1 MTKKQKQI
9 RSRDE
14 SLESGSFAQKVLDA
28 SLNGIYIYDVTLGK
42 NKFINSRYTKI
53 TGYTLDDL
61 NKMNKNQFFDLFYPE
76 DRVLVTEHMEKLF
89 LTDDENL
96 EIEYRFK
103 TKDDRWIW
111 CLSRD
116 SIFSRDQFGSV
127 TQFMGT
133 FLDITDRKES
143 ERALRE
149 SEIQYKELVQFANS
163 AIIRWRC
170 DGSITFFN
178 EYAQNFFDYSTEEI
192 IGRNVRILVPQRDS
206 TGDDLT
212 GLVQEIVDS
221 PHHFIKNIN
230 ENICRDGRRLWMAWT
245 NKAILDPNGNVVEI
259 LSVGTD
265 ITDQKRTEEVLRQ
278 RNEILEGINRI
289 FHEALTCGSE
299 EELGT
304 MCLSVAE
311 SITSSRFGFIGEL
324 TNEGRLDDI
333 AISDPGWS
341 TCKMENQIGHH
352 IIPTGFKVHGIYGRV
367 LKDGKGYFTNDP
379 ASQADSI
386 GLPEGHPPLA
396 SFLGVPLIH
405 AGKTVGMVGVANRV
419 GGYTDEDF
427 KALEM
432 LAPTFVLSLLSKRS
446 ELALR
451 QSEEKFSKAFYSSP
465 IFLFICELE
474 TGTFIEVNDAYCAM
488 LGYTREEMIG
498 HSSLELGIISPGNRL
513 EILQHIR
520 KTGFAK
526 NIELKIVTKTDGVK
540 LCLFSVETMG
550 YRNKLCLVYSGFD
563 ITDRRQ
569 AEEISREY
577 QRKLELE
584 ARNRTAEIEK
594 QYREL
599 EELNRFIKKL
609 SQHTIRAMEN
619 DRNALSK
626 EIHDSI
632 GGSLAAIKL
641 LLERRLSLYDRR
653 PPEGFMS
660 LEKIVGHL
668 DEVIKESRRISYQMH
683 PLALENFSFEQ
694 AVSETV
700 RRHKEFY
707 PKVEIGLKVNVS
719 DDGIHEEIKTVLYRV
734 IQEALNNIGKHSRAD
749 FVKIEIVESKDS
761 IYLKVED
768 NGCGYDVS
776 KIIDTDQSLQGCGI
790 RSMKER
796 VEMCKGAFQIK
807 SEQGK
812 GTVVSVWIPK
822 YVTVKK
828 TRWQRSRTGNRLI
841 FNKKD

>member
-1 MTKKQKQI
+1 MPNGAAFVVDHDLRYVLAEGQALGDVGMSSIDLEGKTI
-9 RSRDE
+9 HEALEPELASMYEPYYRSALKGQPYVCEHFSHGRHYETRGTPLRD
-14 SLESGSFAQKVLDA
+14 GDG
-28 SLNGIYIYDVTLGK
+28 NIYAALAVSY
-42 NKFINSRYTKI
+42 
-53 TGYTLDDL
+53 
-61 NKMNKNQFFDLFYPE
+61 
-76 DRVLVTEHMEKLF
+76 
-89 LTDDENL
+89 
-96 EIEYRFK
+96 
-103 TKDDRWIW
+103 
-111 CLSRD
+111 
-116 SIFSRDQFGSV
+116 
-127 TQFMGT
+127 
-133 FLDITDRKES
+133 DITERKKTEQ
-143 ERALRE
+143 ELRE
-149 SEIQYKELVQFANS
+149 SKERYKELVQNANS
-163 AIIRWRC
+163 AIIRWKR
-170 DGSITFFN
+170 DGTITFFN
-178 EYAQNFFDYSTEEI
+178 EYAQSLFGYTAEDI
-192 IGRNVRILVPQRDS
+192 IGRSGRILVPQQES
-206 TGDDLT
+206 TKTDRAALGQQIANDPERYICS
-212 GLVQEIVDS
+212 V
-221 PHHFIKNIN
+221 N
-230 ENICRDGRRLWMAWT
+230 ENVCRDGRRLWIVWT

-324 TNEGRLDDI
+324 TDEGRLGDI
-333 AISDPGWS
+333 AISNPGWS
-341 TCKMENQIGHH
+341 AYKMENQIGYR
-352 IIPTGFKVHGIYGRV
+352 IIPTGFKVHGIYGRM

-379 ASQADSI
+379 ASHSDSI

-432 LAPTFVLSLLSKRS
+432 LAPAFVIALLSKRS

-540 LCLFSVETMG
+540 LCLFSAETME

-668 DEVIKESRRISYQMH
+668 DEAIKESRRISYRMR

-694 AVSETV
+694 AISETV
-700 RRHKEFY
+700 KRHKEFY

-749 FVKIEIVESKDS
+749 FAKIEIVESKDS

-776 KIIDTDQSLQGCGI
+776 KIIDTDQSLQGYGI

-812 GTVVSVWIPK
+812 GTGVSVWIPK
-822 YVTVKK
+822 YVPVKK
-828 TRWQRSRTGNRLI
+828 TRWQRSHSGNRLI